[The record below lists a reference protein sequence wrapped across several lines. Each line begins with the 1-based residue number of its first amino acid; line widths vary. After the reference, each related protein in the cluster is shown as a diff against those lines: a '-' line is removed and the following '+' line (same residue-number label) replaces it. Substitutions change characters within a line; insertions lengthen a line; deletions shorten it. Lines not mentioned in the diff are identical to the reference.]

1 MGAHHGIG
9 NHASGKGFDRNSVHR
24 GRGAALNLKAGSRNG
39 QREAFADG
47 WRDRP
52 TADEDGGDAIK
63 TVVTE
68 ERAKSIITRNES
80 PDIPFRYSL
89 NPIAAVNTAAS
100 IASRV
105 RVTRIA
111 ACRRGSIF
119 ETRLFAK
126 TNAAELLRV
135 ELSRT
140 GYEPGRDRRWG
151 QHRCLPALR
160 KAIRH
165 HALMFGSDERV
176 QPALWPHHQVRVD
189 RARHR
194 YSCGHGHA
202 QSGQCLRIC
211 HHARSSCFAL
221 HGTAHRRAHT
231 AAANHRALGESGDSC
246 GSQCG
251 TRHSVL
257 TDHELETILVR
268 ARDAG
273 ASTAGYILL
282 RLPYELKEL
291 FRNWLEQHFP
301 LKAQHVMSR
310 VNEMRGGSDNDPN
323 FGSRMVGEGIFA
335 RLLNQRFH
343 KACDKVGLT
352 SHGQGEVP
360 AVGCHAV
367 RGAGAG
373 VTGEVVLIQMN

>member
-1 MGAHHGIG
+1 MALATTHR
-9 NHASGKGFDRNSVHR
+9 ASGFDRNSVHR
-24 GRGAALNLKAGSRNG
+24 GRGAALNLEGRFEEWS
-39 QREAFADG
+39 REAFADG
-47 WRDRP
+47 WRDRLA
-52 TADEDGGDAIK
+52 ADEDGGDAIK

-89 NPIAAVNTAAS
+89 NPY
-100 IASRV
+100 
-105 RVTRIA
+105 
-111 ACRRGSIF
+111 RGCEHGCIYCFARPSHAYLGLSPGLDF

-140 GYEPGRDRRWG
+140 GYEPDVIAVGVNTDAYQPCEKQYAITRSCLEVMSGFNQPCGLITKSALIERDIDILADMATRN
-151 QHRCLPALR
+151 LANVSVSVTTLD
-160 KAIRH
+160 H
-165 HALMFGSDERV
+165 HVSRFMEPR
-176 QPALWPHHQVRVD
+176 
-189 RARHR
+189 
-194 YSCGHGHA
+194 
-202 QSGQCLRIC
+202 
-211 HHARSSCFAL
+211 
-221 HGTAHRRAHT
+221 T
-231 AAANHRALGESGDSC
+231 AAP
-246 GSQCG
+246 
-251 TRHSVL
+251 TRRLQTIERLAKAGIPVGVNVAPVIPFL

-352 SHGQGEVP
+352 SHGQGKYRQLDVTQFAVP
-360 AVGCHAV
+360 G
-367 RGAGAG
+367 RGLQGR
-373 VTGEVVLIQMN
+373 LF